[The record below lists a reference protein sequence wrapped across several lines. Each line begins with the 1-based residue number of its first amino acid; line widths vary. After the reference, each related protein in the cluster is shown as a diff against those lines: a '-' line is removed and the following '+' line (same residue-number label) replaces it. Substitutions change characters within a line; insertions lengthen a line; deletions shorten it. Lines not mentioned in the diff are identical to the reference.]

1 MRSKVLTF
9 VYEPRR
15 RLRYSKRNRSC
26 WVEATLAKTRIEFRL
41 AQPNLHV
48 CFRGLFVGWVER
60 SETQR
65 IGCNFVHG
73 EGETMNDV
81 RRTHGFTLVELMI
94 VVALMG
100 ILSAIAVPNIMG
112 QMPRYRLNGAA
123 RQVMSDLLSARMEAV
138 SQNNEFRILFLDS
151 KRYTILNDADNDGS
165 SDAGETTETKD
176 LSTDYSDVSIAAN
189 NDPVFQPRG
198 TASNLATITLTNSAG
213 TRNISISSTGRV
225 KIN

>member
-1 MRSKVLTF
+1 
-9 VYEPRR
+9 
-15 RLRYSKRNRSC
+15 
-26 WVEATLAKTRIEFRL
+26 
-41 AQPNLHV
+41 
-48 CFRGLFVGWVER
+48 
-60 SETQR
+60 
-65 IGCNFVHG
+65 
-73 EGETMNDV
+73 MNDV

>member
-1 MRSKVLTF
+1 MNGMRKA
-9 VYEPRR
+9 
-15 RLRYSKRNRSC
+15 C
-26 WVEATLAKTRIEFRL
+26 
-41 AQPNLHV
+41 
-48 CFRGLFVGWVER
+48 
-60 SETQR
+60 
-65 IGCNFVHG
+65 
-73 EGETMNDV
+73 
-81 RRTHGFTLVELMI
+81 GFTLIELMI
-94 VVALMG
+94 VVALIG
-100 ILSAIAVPNIMG
+100 ILSAIAIPNLIG

-138 SQNNEFRILFLDS
+138 SHNNEFRIFFLDG
-151 KRYTILNDADNDGS
+151 KRYTILNDADNNGN
-165 SDAGETTETKD
+165 SDAGEATETKD